1 VINPLNPRVQLHSPA
16 LGEASPRG
24 RLLGRRIVVIG
35 AGQRAADGDESA
47 VGLGRA
53 ISLLFA
59 HEGAQLACVD
69 VSEAS
74 VSATVAQVE
83 AQGGNA
89 ILEIADVREVE
100 ALKPMLKRCADRL
113 GGFDG
118 LVLNV
123 GTSHGVPMGLIKPS
137 AWDDEFAVNL
147 RSHMLMAQ
155 AALFMMA
162 PGSSIILMSSVA
174 GLNAV
179 SRNPAYEA
187 SKAGQLALA
196 RSIAVAGECRGIRCN
211 AVLPGLIDTP
221 MGRQASQKRPGRAA
235 AVPFGRQGTAWEVA
249 HACLFLM
256 SHESSYVNGHSLV
269 VDGGLSAGVMRP
281 QRVNTSGSSA

>member
-1 VINPLNPRVQLHSPA
+1 VSNLLNPRVQLHSPA
-16 LGEASPRG
+16 LGQAIPRG
-24 RLLGRRIVVIG
+24 CLLGRRIVVIG

-59 HEGAQLACVD
+59 REGAHLACVD

-74 VSATVAQVE
+74 VSETVAQVD

-89 ILEIADVREVE
+89 ILEIADVREAE

-123 GTSHGVPMGLIKPS
+123 GTSRGVPMGLIKPDE
-137 AWDDEFAVNL
+137 WDDEFAVNL
-147 RSHMLMAQ
+147 RSHMLLAQ

-174 GLNAV
+174 SLNAV

-221 MGRQASQKRPGRAA
+221 MGVKPLRSGRGEQQQCHLVDKARPGRSLM
-235 AVPFGRQGTAWEVA
+235 
-249 HACLFLM
+249 HAC
-256 SHESSYVNGHSLV
+256 S
-269 VDGGLSAGVMRP
+269 
-281 QRVNTSGSSA
+281 